1 MKLLKKVIYVP
12 ALVFL
17 ISCDAATTSKTI
29 ENTPKSVIKPVAGIE
44 IENNGSL
51 LVPPKSPN
59 PTRDRYWWTHS
70 PVVADFN
77 NDGHLDIWV
86 TGVQRPD
93 ADAQRGVVSEDTGD
107 ICGSKGY
114 CNSNLTKPSLYIN
127 NGRGRYTLRD
137 DLVRDL
143 RERPGH
149 SLARQNLVA
158 DFNRDGRLDVYIADH
173 AVGNHNGIRDSYFL
187 SQADGTLLE
196 SSDTHL
202 SVSNFTVFD
211 HGAATGDI
219 DADGDMDVII
229 TDMTMGGKIHC
240 LMNDGT
246 GYLRKKQCGNIFA
259 FAIELADID
268 NDGDLDLIHAAHEF
282 FDWNGNWQTG
292 VALNNGRGSFSYR
305 RIKLPMNE
313 KWGTVPEVSSWDLD
327 QDGDYDIVLSRA
339 GELYVGTAIEVAE
352 NLGNGIFNSKLYE
365 LSVAPA
371 SFTTTSE
378 GNEWNT
384 FIEAIKF
391 ADVDSDGDIDI
402 MLINNGDPKLP
413 AGSYL
418 RNNGSMQ
425 FTFIK
430 AAKGSNI
437 QRLPQSAF

>member
-1 MKLLKKVIYVP
+1 LKKFIATP
-12 ALVFL
+12 AIIFL
-17 ISCDAATTSKTI
+17 MSCGAETTSKTI
-29 ENTPKSVIKPVAGIE
+29 ENAPNNVRKPVAGIE
-44 IENNGSL
+44 IENNGSV

-59 PTRDRYWWTHS
+59 LTRERYWWTHS
-70 PVVADFN
+70 PVTADFN
-77 NDGHLDIWV
+77 NDGHLDIWI

-93 ADAQRGVVSEDTGD
+93 ADAQRGVDSEDTGD

-114 CNSNLTKPSLYIN
+114 CNSKLTKPSLYIN
-127 NGRGRYTLRD
+127 NGRGNYILRD
-137 DLVRDL
+137 DLVRDV

-158 DFNRDGRLDVYIADH
+158 DFNGDGRLDVYIADH
-173 AVGNHNGIRDSYFL
+173 AVGNHKGIRDSYFL
-187 SQADGTLLE
+187 SQADGSLLE

-202 SVSNFTVFD
+202 SAPNFTVFD

-229 TDMTMGGKIHC
+229 TDMSEGGKIHC

-246 GYLRKKQCGNIFA
+246 GFLRRKQCGNIFA

-282 FDWNGNWQTG
+282 FDWSGNWQTG
-292 VALNNGRGSFSYR
+292 VALNNGKGSFSYR
-305 RIKLPMNE
+305 RIKLPMNA

-327 QDGDYDIVLSRA
+327 KDGDYDIVLSRA
-339 GELYVGTAIEVAE
+339 GELYVGTAVEVVE
-352 NLGNGIFNSKLYE
+352 NLGNGKFASQLYE
-365 LSVAPA
+365 LSVAPS
-371 SFTTTSE
+371 SFKTTSE

-391 ADVDSDGDIDI
+391 ADVDSDGDTDI

-425 FTFIK
+425 FTFVK

-437 QRLPQSAF
+437 QRLPHSAFKK